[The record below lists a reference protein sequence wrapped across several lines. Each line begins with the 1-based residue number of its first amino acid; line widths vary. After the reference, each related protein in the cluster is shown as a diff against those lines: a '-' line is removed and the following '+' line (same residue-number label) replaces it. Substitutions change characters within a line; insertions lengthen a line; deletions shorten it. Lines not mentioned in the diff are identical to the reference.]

1 MQKTLP
7 EELGVHGAASTALAV
22 LLKGVL
28 SSMERLDLRKQLK
41 HLYQPSAKMVEV
53 VDVPELKFA
62 MVDGAIEP
70 ECAPGSSPA
79 FQQAIEALYGI
90 SFTLKFAS
98 KQRSEDPI
106 DYTVMP
112 LEALW
117 WALDGQFDIS
127 HPGNWGWTAMIM
139 QPDHITDSMFDEGLA
154 KLRNK
159 RPSPALDRLRFGV
172 FHEGLSMQIM
182 HIGPYG
188 DEPATLARME
198 EFARQNSYILCG
210 KHHEIYLGDPR
221 RSAPEKLRTI
231 LRHPIQAS
239 R

>member
-1 MQKTLP
+1 MQNVLP
-7 EELGVHGAASTALAV
+7 EELGVYGTASLVLAV

-28 SSMERLDLRKQLK
+28 SCMDRLDLRKQLK
-41 HLYQPSAKMVEV
+41 HVYDPSAKRVEV

-62 MVDGAIEP
+62 VVDGAIEP

-98 KQRSEDPI
+98 KERSEDPI
-106 DYTVMP
+106 DYSVMP

-117 WALDGQFDIS
+117 WAEDGQFDIS
-127 HPGNWGWTAMIM
+127 QPGNWKWTAMIM
-139 QPDHITDSMFDEGLA
+139 QA
-154 KLRNK
+154 
-159 RPSPALDRLRFGV
+159 
-172 FHEGLSMQIM
+172 FHEVLRMQTM
-182 HIGPYG
+182 HIGPYSE
-188 DEPATLARME
+188 EPATLARMDA
-198 EFARQNSYILCG
+198 FAKENGYVLCG

-231 LRHPIQAS
+231 LRHPIQAD